1 MNCKTSKLPTLV
13 LATLIAAVGLA
24 VPASAQFYVGRI
36 DVTLM
41 DQTGGRL
48 PGVTVDITGPANQ
61 SAVSDAQGEAH
72 FLNLPVGT
80 YVVKANLAGFKPYE
94 NPNVPVVSGG
104 AVPLEVRLGV
114 AGTAETVI
122 VTAETPVIDIKKTT
136 TTTNVT
142 LEELQNIPS
151 ARDPWVVMQ
160 TVPSIVVD
168 RVNVG
173 GSESGQQSSFNAKGA
188 SGAQNTWNLDG
199 IPITDLAATG
209 STPTYYDFDQ
219 FAEMNF
225 TTGGADAQNG
235 TAGVGINFVLKQGAN
250 TPHGSSRYFY
260 EREGLQGNNMPSALA
275 QALATSQTP
284 SAGCASSNFTKRCGN
299 RTDKYDDYGFELGG
313 PILKDRLWAWGSAGK
328 TDVRIL
334 TFAGSPDQTILKDY
348 ALKLNGQANNA
359 VRGGYTFWYGD
370 KNKFGRG
377 ASATRPPETTTNQ
390 KGPTKMNKGEASFTL
405 GNNVFLVGRY
415 AHINGTFALS
425 PQGGLD
431 KSVYVDDGGV
441 FHNSYYNYSSTRPQ
455 KVASADGSYF
465 RGAHEVKFGYS
476 WKKFGVQSTTSWPG
490 TRTITR
496 WVGYPNMTVQAIRD
510 NIANTEG
517 RYNSAYVGDTISWN
531 RATINLGVRWDRS
544 ASSALPAS
552 VPAVP
557 GFESAGLVALSV
569 PGVPNAIKFNTVT
582 PRLGINY
589 SLGEAKKTQV
599 RASYAM
605 FAAQLGAVD
614 ASVVSPAQYSY
625 IYYNAVDRNGNGA
638 AELNEILFNQGN
650 QGYSGFDPKNPT
662 RVDKSVNVIG
672 SDLKS
677 PKTHELLFGIDR
689 EVMPQFSVSAS
700 FTYRRFV
707 DLRWSP
713 RIGVRQAQYQQ
724 TGTFTGT
731 FPEAGSVS
739 VPFYAINASAIPPGG
754 GRESINRDGYYQ
766 RYMGIELSATKR
778 MANRWQMRLGF
789 STNDHDEFFANPATS
804 IEDPTPVCSFGAAG
818 TTYGTSCQPLVN
830 GGEVLRPAGG
840 SDKSQIFV
848 ALPKYQFIANGMYQ
862 GPWGINL
869 GANLV
874 TRQGYSQPFYRSQ
887 VATTDALN
895 NRKTVLLITDVSAN
909 RLPAVTSLD
918 GRVEKAFKFG
928 RTNLAVDFD
937 VFNLFNNATVLGRTY
952 DARLTGAL
960 GFLQTREILQPR
972 IARLGLRFNF

>member
-1 MNCKTSKLPTLV
+1 MNWKLEKTWLF
-13 LATLIAAVGLA
+13 AAVFMVA
-24 VPASAQFYVGRI
+24 VGAAAPAAAQFYTGRI
-36 DVTLM
+36 DVTLL

-48 PGVTVDITGPANQ
+48 PGVNVDISGPLNQ

-80 YVVKANLAGFKPYE
+80 YTVKTSLSGFKPYE
-94 NPNVPVVSGG
+94 NAKVPVVSGG
-104 AVPLEVRLGV
+104 AVPLEVRMGV
-114 AGTAETVI
+114 AGTAETVNVI
-122 VTAETPVIDIKKTT
+122 AETPVIDIRKTT
-136 TTTNVT
+136 TTTNIT

-188 SGAQNTWNLDG
+188 PGSANTWNLDG

-225 TTGGADAQNG
+225 TTGGADVQNG
-235 TAGVGINFVLKQGAN
+235 TPGVGINFVLKQGGN
-250 TPHGSSRYFY
+250 KPHGSTRYFY
-260 EREGLQGNNMPSALA
+260 EREGLQGNNMPSSLA
-275 QALATSQTP
+275 QALGTSQKP
-284 SAGCASSNFTKRCGN
+284 SAACLGSAYTKGCGN
-299 RTDKYDDYGFELGG
+299 RTDKYDDYGVELGG
-313 PILKDRLWAWGSAGK
+313 PIVKDRLWAWGSAGK
-328 TDVRIL
+328 TDVKIL

-348 ALKLNGQANNA
+348 ALKLNGQASNA
-359 VRGGYTFWYGD
+359 IRGGYTFWYGD

-377 ASATRPPETTTNQ
+377 AGATRPPETTTNQ

-405 GNNVFLVGRY
+405 GDRVFLVGRY
-415 AHINGTFALS
+415 AQINGEFQLT

-441 FHNSYYNYSSTRPQ
+441 NHNSYYNYSSTRPQ

-476 WKKFGVQSTTSWPG
+476 WKKFGVESTTSWPG
-490 TRTITR
+490 AHTITR
-496 WVGYPNMTVQAIRD
+496 WDGYPNMTVQAIRD
-510 NIANTEG
+510 YTANTEG
-517 RYNSAYVGDTISWN
+517 KYNNAYLGDTISLK
-531 RATINLGVRWDRS
+531 RATINLGLRWDRS
-544 ASSALPAS
+544 VSSALPAS
-552 VPAVP
+552 VAGVP
-557 GFESAGLVALSV
+557 GFESSGLVALTV
-569 PGVPNAIKFNTVT
+569 PGVADAIKYNTVT
-582 PRLGINY
+582 PRLGLNY
-589 SLGEAKKTQV
+589 SLDESKKTQL

-605 FAAQLGAVD
+605 FAAQLGAAD

-625 IYYNAVDRNGNGA
+625 IYYNAVDKNGNGT

-672 SDLKS
+672 NDLKS
-677 PKTHELLFGIDR
+677 PKTHELLFGVDR
-689 EVMPQFSVSAS
+689 ELMRQFSVSAS

-713 RIGVRQAQYQQ
+713 RIGVRQGNYRQ

-731 FPEAGSVS
+731 FDEAGSVS
-739 VPFYAINASAIPPGG
+739 IPFYAINPSAIPPGG
-754 GRESINRDGYYQ
+754 GREYINRDGYHQ
-766 RYMGIELSATKR
+766 RFMGIELSATKR
-778 MANRWQMRLGF
+778 MADHWQMRLGF
-789 STNDHDEFFANPATS
+789 STNDHDEFFDNPETS

-818 TTYGTSCQPLVN
+818 SSYGTSCQPLVN

-840 SDKSQIFV
+840 SGKSQIFI
-848 ALPKYQFIANGMYQ
+848 ALPKYQFIANGTYQ
-862 GPWGINL
+862 GPWGINF

-874 TRQGYSQPFYRSQ
+874 TRQGYSQPFFRSQ
-887 VATTDALN
+887 VATTDTLS
-895 NRKTVLLITDVSAN
+895 NRKSVLLITDVDAN
-909 RLPAVTSLD
+909 RLPSVTSLD

-928 RTNLAVDFD
+928 PANLALDLD
-937 VFNLFNNATVLGRTY
+937 VFNLFNRGTLLGRTY
-952 DARLTGAL
+952 DARLSGPL
-960 GFLQTREILQPR
+960 GFQQPREILQPR
-972 IARLGLRFNF
+972 IARLGIRLNF